1 MDFVYLIMDCV
12 AVATVIV
19 ATVAA
24 LWFMLELLTDSSD
37 RHSNLYVITC
47 TIGAVTLMLFGI
59 ELLAG
64 GLK

>member
-37 RHSNLYVITC
+37 RHSWLYVITC
-47 TIGAVTLMLFGI
+47 TIGYITLILFGI
-59 ELLAG
+59 TLIG
-64 GLK
+64 GWLK